1 MVNEPSMF
9 ELLKIHC
16 SFRVITNVSVNWMRP
31 VQLFKLLVS
40 VLPQILARVCACHKL
55 QEFRANIRYHFALLN
70 TALVPGQNICYHV
83 ALLNATQVCVQKSK
97 VIENVLPWIPVHNG
111 KRQQEKGSRAKH
123 SLEAC
128 IFEHSHGVAVASCWT
143 LSMLGKNISSRQ
155 IDDIFFLLFRG
166 NRLWHFMQTVSW
178 GGSLHEIP
186 KPVCSEK

>member
-1 MVNEPSMF
+1 
-9 ELLKIHC
+9 
-16 SFRVITNVSVNWMRP
+16 MRP

-40 VLPQILARVCACHKL
+40 VLPQIPARVCACHKL
-55 QEFRANIRYHFALLN
+55 QESRANIRYYFLN
-70 TALVPGQNICYHV
+70 TALVPGQNICYYV
-83 ALLNATQVCVQKSK
+83 ALLNATQGCVQKSK

-155 IDDIFFLLFRG
+155 IDDIFSYFSGETDFDISCKLSPEEAVCMKYQSLFALKIRKISSVCRLLKMPRG
-166 NRLWHFMQTVSW
+166 Q
-178 GGSLHEIP
+178 
-186 KPVCSEK
+186 